1 MTAATAL
8 QKQQQ
13 PDIEADD
20 HVSHLPAITGERLP
34 WHPGVEQRFGVNR
47 SEWRALVESVW
58 PSAKTLEGVILA
70 LSYCTARKLDPFK
83 RPVHIVPIWNSQL
96 GKEVETVWPGIGEL
110 RTTASRTGY
119 YAGCDAA
126 EFGPMKTETFTGM
139 IGRRGNQREVAKE
152 VTFPEWCQITVYRMV
167 QGQRVAFPGPRVYW
181 LETYATVG
189 QSDVPN
195 DMWETR
201 AIGQLEKCAEAA
213 ALRRAFPEEI
223 GEYIADEAGHQRIQ
237 VVAESPA
244 IESKRGAAGLT
255 EKLKGGQQPDVIDQD
270 EYDAPVETEQDTADT
285 QPEATAESS
294 DDSHTNGPPHYQ
306 VLIDLLAGK
315 CDCANDKAE
324 KRLAEYAKKLHGV
337 ALADLTDKQITD
349 TKAKIADGSLKV

>member
-1 MTAATAL
+1 MTSVQT
-8 QKQQQ
+8 QQQ
-13 PDIEADD
+13 PDIGVDD
-20 HVSHLPAITGERLP
+20 RAAHLPAITGERLP

-110 RTTASRTGY
+110 RTTASRTGF

-126 EFGPMKTETFTGM
+126 EFGPMLTETFKGM

-195 DMWETR
+195 DMWENR
-201 AIGQLEKCAEAA
+201 SIGQLEKCAEAA

-223 GEYIADEAGHQRIQ
+223 GEYIAEEAGHQRIQ

-244 IESKRGAAGLT
+244 IETKRGAAGL
-255 EKLKGGQQPDVIDQD
+255 EERLMAKPQADVI
-270 EYDAPVETEQDTADT
+270 EQEPADN
-285 QPEATAESS
+285 QQATAEPEAEASATS
-294 DDSHTNGPPHYQ
+294 GGDSGGDGLPKHQ
-306 VLIDLLAGK
+306 VLIDMLAEASS
-315 CDCANDKAE
+315 CTNDKAE
-324 KRLAEYAKKLHGV
+324 ARLTAYASKVLGV
-337 ALADLTDKQITD
+337 AQLADLTDKQITD
-349 TKAKIADGSLKV
+349 TRGKIADGSLKVTGK